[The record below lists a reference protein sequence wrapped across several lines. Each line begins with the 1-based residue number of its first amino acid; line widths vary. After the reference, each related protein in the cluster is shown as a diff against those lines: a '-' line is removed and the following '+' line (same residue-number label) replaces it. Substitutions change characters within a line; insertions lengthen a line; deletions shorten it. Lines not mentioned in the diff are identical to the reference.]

1 MKIALVS
8 KSNKRSKRLFDLLS
22 KDHDVELIDH
32 KGVLGCGLDRI
43 EPDWV
48 FVFHWSHIISKS
60 IYSKHKCVA
69 FHTGNLPGD
78 RGGSPVQN
86 QILRGTRFSRVNAI
100 VVQDPV
106 DSGAVYCSKEITL
119 QGTLSDIWDSITD
132 SVYDLIQVCIKTNPT
147 PIEQVGEESTYK
159 RKKDNI
165 LKLTTV
171 ESIYDQIRMLDGE
184 GYPNTCLEI
193 NGFRLDLSRATVVD
207 GKVLADIKIYE
218 I

>member
-32 KGVLGCGLDRI
+32 NGVLGCGLDRI

-69 FHTGNLPGD
+69 FHTGNLPRD
-78 RGGSPVQN
+78 RGGSPIQN
-86 QILRGTRFSRVNAI
+86 QILKGTRFSRVNAI

-165 LKLTTV
+165 LKLTTI

-193 NGFRLDLSRATVVD
+193 DGFRLDLSRATVVD
-207 GKVLADIKIYE
+207 GKVLADIKIYK